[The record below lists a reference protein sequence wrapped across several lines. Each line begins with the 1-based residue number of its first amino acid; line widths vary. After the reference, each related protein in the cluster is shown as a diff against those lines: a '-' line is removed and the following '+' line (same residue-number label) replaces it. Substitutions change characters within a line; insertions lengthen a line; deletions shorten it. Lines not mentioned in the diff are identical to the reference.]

1 MKPNLIKVKG
11 LDRTDSKQSV
21 LDHIQRIKMDALP
34 NIFHSHNPLM
44 ILFWTLLLLI
54 NATACAWLIIDTFK
68 HYFERSV
75 TTTTRYLTE
84 LESVFPSLIICS
96 FNPFSTD
103 YAVSLLRE
111 ISVQSYNEVS
121 LGSITGN
128 YALYTKIQAFKNSS
142 RGYYLTDEEKKA
154 LSNIDSMLISC
165 SFKGNPCSSSDFE
178 LMFHPQYL
186 VCYKYNGN
194 GNNKISVTGPST
206 SLNIEV

>member
-1 MKPNLIKVKG
+1 MATTYLLYNPILIG
-11 LDRTDSKQSV
+11 
-21 LDHIQRIKMDALP
+21 
-34 NIFHSHNPLM
+34 
-44 ILFWTLLLLI
+44 
-54 NATACAWLIIDTFK
+54 
-68 HYFERSV
+68 
-75 TTTTRYLTE
+75 
-84 LESVFPSLIICS
+84 
-96 FNPFSTD
+96 
-103 YAVSLLRE
+103 E
-111 ISVQSYNEVS
+111 IV
-121 LGSITGN
+121 
-128 YALYTKIQAFKNSS
+128 A